1 METTKRQNRF
11 PLTNMQTAIQLFT
24 VRDMDE
30 PLPEIVRLVADA
42 GYDGIELAGLPGDE
56 DESTERTE
64 TAAVAELVDALDE
77 HDVSVAGVH
86 LDHRRLDDDTETVV
100 DHLAHLDC
108 DTAVVPY
115 LDDSHFESKEAVES
129 TADYLTE
136 LADRLAEDDV
146 RFLYHNHAHEFVDLD
161 GETAF
166 DYLIR
171 ETPSNVLYELDVGW
185 ADAGGCDP
193 VELLGVLDGRCPLVH
208 IKDVAVADDADA
220 DYVPAELGEGEV
232 DLEAC
237 VDAAADIE
245 TEWLVY
251 EHDEPENPVESL
263 ALGAERL
270 NALSTD

>member
-1 METTKRQNRF
+1 
-11 PLTNMQTAIQLFT
+11 MQTAIQLFT

-30 PLPEIVRLVADA
+30 PLPEIVRLAADA

-56 DESTERTE
+56 DESTDQTE
-64 TAAVAELVDALDE
+64 TAAVVELADALGE

-100 DHLAHLDC
+100 GHLDTLDC
-108 DTAVVPY
+108 DSAVIPY
-115 LDDSHFESKEAVES
+115 LDDSYFESKEAVES

-136 LADRLAEDDV
+136 LAVRLAEDDV
-146 RFLYHNHAHEFVDLD
+146 RLLYHNHAHEFVELD

-166 DYLIR
+166 DYLIQS
-171 ETPSNVLYELDVGW
+171 TPSNVLYELDIGW
-185 ADAGGCDP
+185 ADAGGRDP
-193 VELLGVLDGRCPLVH
+193 IELLETLDNRCPLVH
-208 IKDVAVADDADA
+208 IKDVAAADDADT
-220 DYVPAELGEGEV
+220 DYVPAEFGEGDV

-237 VDAAADIE
+237 VDAAADAG

-263 ALGAERL
+263 TLGAERL
-270 NALSTD
+270 NALSND